1 MWGFQLYIYVYMLLS
16 PAAVIDT
23 SKWPCS
29 ERRGI
34 LVFEGRFCGPC
45 RFMGTRALKWVNGT
59 GTYKY
64 NELVLHAE

>member
-1 MWGFQLYIYVYMLLS
+1 MNMLLNS
-16 PAAVIDT
+16 AVVVDT

-34 LVFEGRFCGPC
+34 LVFEGRSCEP
-45 RFMGTRALKWVNGT
+45 RKFMVMRAQKWVNGT